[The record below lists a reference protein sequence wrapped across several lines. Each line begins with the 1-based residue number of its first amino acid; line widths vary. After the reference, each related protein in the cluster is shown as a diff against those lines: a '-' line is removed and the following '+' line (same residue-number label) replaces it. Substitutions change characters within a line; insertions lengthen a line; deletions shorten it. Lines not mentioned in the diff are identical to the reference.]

1 MALPVAHVAVRGV
14 SGLPAAQSVPPRP
27 RPSRASPSRRVARTR
42 SRPRGMAP
50 IRSQSRAGNGRFT
63 KGSSSSSSGGSRNA
77 TCSKK
82 AKALKKRA
90 PAVAYTSASAM
101 DRRRLT
107 NAKSLDHTPVQKVG
121 KSGLELRG
129 LPEPRLHRSTFDRLR
144 PIASR
149 PQKSSTK
156 SDRFS
161 TRPGLPPPPSHGFRQ

>member
-1 MALPVAHVAVRGV
+1 VSGEDFNPSPHGCQCQRMALPVAHVAVRGV

-107 NAKSLDHTPVQKVG
+107 NAKYPWTTLQYKKLAS
-121 KSGLELRG
+121 RG
-129 LPEPRLHRSTFDRLR
+129 SSSVDCRNPDYTGRPSTDFDR
-144 PIASR
+144 
-149 PQKSSTK
+149 
-156 SDRFS
+156 
-161 TRPGLPPPPSHGFRQ
+161 